1 MLGGEILET
10 EAGAVLAVH
19 HDVPLETPYGPV
31 PVGEIAGIA
40 PATLRVLT
48 PALET
53 DVDPR
58 GLVFLDTETTGLSGG
73 TGTYAFLVGVARIDG
88 ARLRVTQ
95 LFMRDLDEEA
105 ALVAALTP
113 LVTGATGIV
122 TYNGGGFDV
131 PLLETRFILQRRRWP
146 AAIPHIDLMR
156 ASRRVWGGALEDCRL
171 STLEARVLREARAQ
185 DVPGSAIPS
194 LYFEFLRRRRAEPL
208 REVLAHNRHDV
219 LALVGLL
226 GWLGRAV
233 AGGALAL
240 TADEQAGLGRLW
252 EPTDVERACAYYDA
266 ALAAGLD
273 GDAAHAV
280 RLRLARWE
288 KRRAR
293 WATACALW
301 EAATTARAFD
311 PQPWEELA
319 KFHEH
324 RVRDLATARDVVTRA
339 LDLAG
344 AAGAPARIVD
354 ALSYRLARLT
364 RRLAT

>member
-1 MLGGEILET
+1 
-10 EAGAVLAVH
+10 
-19 HDVPLETPYGPV
+19 
-31 PVGEIAGIA
+31 
-40 PATLRVLT
+40 
-48 PALET
+48 
-53 DVDPR
+53 
-58 GLVFLDTETTGLSGG
+58 
-73 TGTYAFLVGVARIDG
+73 
-88 ARLRVTQ
+88 
-95 LFMRDLDEEA
+95 
-105 ALVAALTP
+105 
-113 LVTGATGIV
+113 
-122 TYNGGGFDV
+122 
-131 PLLETRFILQRRRWP
+131 
-146 AAIPHIDLMR
+146 
-156 ASRRVWGGALEDCRL
+156 
-171 STLEARVLREARAQ
+171 
-185 DVPGSAIPS
+185 
-194 LYFEFLRRRRAEPL
+194 
-208 REVLAHNRHDV
+208 
-219 LALVGLL
+219 
-226 GWLGRAV
+226 
-233 AGGALAL
+233 
-240 TADEQAGLGRLW
+240 
-252 EPTDVERACAYYDA
+252 
-266 ALAAGLD
+266 LD